1 MFEWGRGVKPWFF
14 EAAPSSVLAAVSTL
28 HLALAMIRKYR
39 APDPKRGRLLG
50 AISASFAAAAWVWTS
65 PRDLAAGVAAH
76 LVWFA
81 ISSRLGGTRPAKS
94 ALRSVSARPPEAR
107 VSAPAAAA
115 APKQRGFAPT
125 PVLAVFDETPEIRT
139 FRLARPEGYE
149 FRAGQFITVQIQL
162 GGRPVTRCYSISS
175 APQSLGY
182 LEISVKRQGS
192 VSSTLH
198 STVRP
203 GSTLAIR
210 PPAGAF
216 VYPAGDDR
224 PLVLVSGGVG
234 CTPMISMLRH
244 AVACEPS
251 RPVVYLF
258 SAKTEKDIA
267 FRQELALLG
276 RRHPQARIVIA
287 LTQADGG
294 PQFYAGRIDEKLVRQ
309 VVPDPLQSLYYI
321 CGPLPMIEGTK
332 TLLSQLGV
340 PAAQVRSE
348 AFEAAVAG
356 ARAAA
361 PAPEPGEPVAVA
373 AGAAPS
379 SGTTARVQLSVSGK
393 TVALA
398 NGQTLLEAAEAAR
411 VEIPNVCRAGTC
423 GTCKTRLLSGEVEC
437 TADVMEDSD
446 RDDGYTFPCV
456 AWARG
461 DCVLEA

>member
-1 MFEWGRGVKPWFF
+1 ML

-28 HLALAMIRKYR
+28 HVALALIRKHR
-39 APDPKRGRLLG
+39 SADPRRGRLL
-50 AISASFAAAAWVWTS
+50 AALSALFAVSAWVWTS
-65 PRDLAAGVAAH
+65 PRELAVGVLAH

-81 ISSRLGGTRPAKS
+81 VAASLGGERPAPS
-94 ALRSVSARPPEAR
+94 AKLVTRKASAARSEVHAP
-107 VSAPAAAA
+107 APAAAA

-162 GGRPVTRCYSISS
+162 DGRPITRCYSISS
-175 APQSLGY
+175 GPEARGY
-182 LEISVKRQGS
+182 LEISVKRQGV

-216 VYPAGDDR
+216 VYPKGDDR

-258 SAKTEKDIA
+258 SAKKEEDIA
-267 FRQELALLG
+267 FRQELGLLS
-276 RRHPQARIVIA
+276 RRNPQVRIVIA
-287 LTQADGG
+287 LTQAGGG

-309 VVPDPLQSLYYI
+309 VVPDPLQSLFYI
-321 CGPLPMIEGTK
+321 CGPQAMIEGTK
-332 TLLSQLGV
+332 ALLSRLAV

-356 ARAAA
+356 ARAQA
-361 PAPEPGEPVAVA
+361 PVPEPEPAELVTVA
-373 AGAAPS
+373 AIARPA
-379 SGTTARVQLSVSGK
+379 SGGTACVRLSLSGK
-393 TVALA
+393 TVTLA
-398 NGQTLLEAAEAAR
+398 SGQTLLEAAEAVR
-411 VEIPNVCRAGTC
+411 VEIPNVCRAGVC
-423 GTCKTRLLSGEVEC
+423 GSCKTRLVSGDVEC
-437 TADVMEDSD
+437 TADLMEDSD
-446 RDDGYTFPCV
+446 LEEGYVFPCM
-456 AWARG
+456 AWAKG

>member
-1 MFEWGRGVKPWFF
+1 MRPWLF
-14 EAAPSSVLAAVSTL
+14 EAAPSSVLAAVTTL
-28 HLALAMIRKYR
+28 HLALALIRKHR
-39 APDPKRGRLLG
+39 SANPKRGRLLG
-50 AISASFAAAAWVWTS
+50 AISASFAVCAWVWTS
-65 PRDLAAGVAAH
+65 PRDLAVGVAAH
-76 LVWFA
+76 LAWFA
-81 ISSRLGGTRPAKS
+81 ISARLGGSRPARD
-94 ALRSVSARPPEAR
+94 AARAASPKPVEAR
-107 VSAPAAAA
+107 APAPVAAA

-162 GGRPVTRCYSISS
+162 DGRPVTRCYSISS
-175 APQSLGY
+175 APQSRGY

-267 FRQELALLG
+267 FRQELALLA

-287 LTQADGG
+287 LTQEGGG

-309 VVPDPLQSLYYI
+309 VVPDPLQSLFYI
-321 CGPLPMIEGTK
+321 CGPQPMIEGTK
-332 TLLSQLGV
+332 MLLSRLGV

-361 PAPEPGEPVAVA
+361 PAPAPEPEEPVPVA
-373 AGAAPS
+373 AGP
-379 SGTTARVQLSVSGK
+379 GPFPTG
-393 TVALA
+393 
-398 NGQTLLEAAEAAR
+398 
-411 VEIPNVCRAGTC
+411 RA
-423 GTCKTRLLSGEVEC
+423 SN
-437 TADVMEDSD
+437 
-446 RDDGYTFPCV
+446 
-456 AWARG
+456 
-461 DCVLEA
+461 